1 MDVPVLEVQPGD
13 TFPYEYDRV
22 LYYVTVRMK
31 PEIFTDRFG
40 REMVRLW
47 SSHDRDEDLQGFMEF
62 SPQSVVKGVMRS
74 SEG

>member
-1 MDVPVLEVQPGD
+1 MDVPVLEMHVGD
-13 TFPYEYDRV
+13 TFPYEYESV
-22 LYYVTVRMK
+22 LYWVTVMIE

-47 SSHDRDEDLQGFMEF
+47 SSHDKDPDLRGFMEF
-62 SPQSVVKGVMRS
+62 GPQYVVQGVLRQ